1 MARVYVSIGS
11 NIDRERHVC
20 AALDALSQNG
30 KNLRVSSVYESEAVG
45 FDGAPFYNLVAG
57 FDTDWPL
64 ADLNCW
70 LKQIEDSNGR
80 DRTHPKFSARTLD
93 IDVLLYDDL
102 VGECD
107 GIQLPRPEITEN
119 AFVLRPLAEIAP
131 DLKHPVLEQ
140 DYGSLWRAYQRNQK
154 LWPVNFDW
162 AGQRISCSD

>member
-70 LKQIEDSNGR
+70 LKQIEDSNR
-80 DRTHPKFSARTLD
+80 SEEHTSELQSRENLVCR
-93 IDVLLYDDL
+93 LLL
-102 VGECD
+102 
-107 GIQLPRPEITEN
+107 
-119 AFVLRPLAEIAP
+119 
-131 DLKHPVLEQ
+131 
-140 DYGSLWRAYQRNQK
+140 
-154 LWPVNFDW
+154 
-162 AGQRISCSD
+162 